1 MKTEIIKQKFLNSV
15 EANTPEEI
23 KNQPIFDLDKKTA
36 FEIKITAELVKKWHL
51 EEWLANYKKEARA
64 STAGIRGAQNVLY
77 PWDVRFPI
85 NELGIALATLAKALV
100 LKAKSNNRK
109 LQKIAAGEVR
119 FNTPAYIDLI
129 ARIQAALSIT
139 THVTLKY
146 QTTPVWLVSFL
157 IFMLDYDGGEY
168 LTASHSVA
176 TKTATK
182 DLDNQGSQF
191 LPEDSLSF
199 VAKIE
204 EIVNQA
210 KNSPSGYVLRLAAKR
225 DSLIKPDVSGIDLYI
240 DYLKNGVAT
249 DSNLQ
254 LIQGQS
260 KQGFRVMFDCVGGS
274 MAKVM
279 QSLLV
284 KLKIKS
290 AFEFIR
296 QTEDSFQCG
305 IGKDWRIDPKSGQLG
320 FFDLSCD
327 ASILDVV
334 KTMGYEQILKQK
346 PIGYAVLIT
355 DPDGDRLILGQ
366 VEPNSRQEALRK
378 LGVDFININADK
390 IFSVY
395 HPTYGFLLMMDF
407 YCQQL
412 KKAGIFNNYPRVM
425 IKTTASS
432 QAWDEWAKFNNIKI
446 VNTPVG
452 FKEVAAVMKK
462 IEKQMVNQPPNDV
475 VIKDIFGQ
483 KINLGKNPRLIFG
496 GEESGG
502 MIIGPEKLIQSRGG
516 RIALA
521 MREKSVGEAAI
532 VAASMA
538 ASLYQQKKLFSEYL
552 AEIFDQNKISSRYYW
567 RIDQTYYNESELNPE
582 ILKQTKKDGEVVRDK
597 IYNFYLS
604 LCFALKQKIIILDQM
619 KNILSEVLGVVD
631 LSNLQDVIFVGDGI
645 YFQFNQMFIE
655 VRKSGTDAKSRF
667 YVCGADQK
675 ICQVMIKKIASYT
688 GQHSALYAKLIP
700 SSFTQEAIKLA
711 DEFYGSYFRQ
721 GF

>member
-1 MKTEIIKQKFLNSV
+1 MKIESVKQKFLSSV
-15 EANTPEEI
+15 EANTPKEI
-23 KNQPIFDLDKKTA
+23 KNQPIFNLNKKSV
-36 FEIKITAELVKKWHL
+36 FEIRITAELVKKWQL

-85 NELGIALATLAKALV
+85 NELGIALATIAKGLV
-100 LKAKSNNRK
+100 LKAKSSNRE
-109 LQKIAAGEVR
+109 LHKIAAGEVR
-119 FNTPAYIDLI
+119 YNTSAYIDLI
-129 ARIQAALSIT
+129 ARIQAALGIT
-139 THVTLKY
+139 THVVAKH

-176 TKTATK
+176 IKTATK

-199 VAKIE
+199 VAKIK
-204 EIVNQA
+204 EIINQA
-210 KNSPSGYVLRLAAKR
+210 KNSPTGYVLKLSAQQ
-225 DSLIKPDVSGIDLYI
+225 DSLIKPDVSGVDLYI

-249 DSNLQ
+249 DSNLK
-254 LIQGQS
+254 LIQSQTE
-260 KQGFRVMFDCVGGS
+260 QGFHVMFDCVGGS
-274 MAKVM
+274 MAEVM
-279 QSLLV
+279 QSLLT

-296 QTEDSFQCG
+296 QAEDSFQCG
-305 IGKDWRIDPKSGQLG
+305 IGKDWRIDPQSGQPS

-327 ASILDVV
+327 ASIIGVV
-334 KTMGYEQILKQK
+334 KTMDYERMLRQK
-346 PIGYAVLIT
+346 PIGYVVLIT

-366 VEPNSRQEALRK
+366 IESTSRQEELRM
-378 LGVDFININADK
+378 LGIDFINISANK

-407 YCQQL
+407 YCRQL
-412 KKAGIFNNYPRVM
+412 KKVGIFNNYPRVM

-432 QAWDEWAKFNNIKI
+432 LAWDEWAKFNSINV

-462 IEKQMVNQPPNDV
+462 IEKQVVGQPQNDV

-502 MIIGPEKLIQSRGG
+502 MIIGPEKLIQSHSG

-521 MREKSVGEAAI
+521 MREKSAGEAAI
-532 VAASMA
+532 VAVSMA

-552 AEIFDQNKISSRYYW
+552 TEIFDQNKISSRYYW
-567 RIDQTYYNESELNPE
+567 RVDQTYYNESELNPE
-582 ILKQTKKDGEVVRDK
+582 ILKQAKKDGEVVRDK

-604 LCFALKQKIIILDQM
+604 LCFALKQKIINLDQA

-631 LSNLQDVIFVGDGI
+631 LSNLQDIIFVGDGI

-667 YVCGADQK
+667 YVCGADQQ
-675 ICQVMIKKIASYT
+675 ICQAMIRKIVSYT
-688 GQHSALYAKLIP
+688 GQRSVLYDKLIS
-700 SSFTQEAIKLA
+700 SSFTQQAIKLA
-711 DEFYGSYFRQ
+711 DDFYSSYFRQ